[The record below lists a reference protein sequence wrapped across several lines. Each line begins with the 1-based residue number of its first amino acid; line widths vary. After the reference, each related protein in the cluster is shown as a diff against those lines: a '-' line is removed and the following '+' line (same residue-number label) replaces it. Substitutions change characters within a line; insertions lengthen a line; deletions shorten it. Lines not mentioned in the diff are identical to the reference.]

1 MKMESGIASF
11 IDNVS
16 RDLDAATMMVVR
28 ARPVPEGADNGDGD
42 EDTSSGSGSGLGS
55 AGPSS
60 ATAEEAA
67 LLERAKR
74 VTGGWPVITATES
87 LGDQSALDADR
98 GSSDRVKD
106 ALALHE
112 VRVMKS
118 YRPRLL
124 HEGVFAATIRKEIV
138 RILSDER
145 NGRGCDITAEDIF
158 WDGIVCE

>member
-1 MKMESGIASF
+1 MKMQLEMARF
-11 IDNVS
+11 TEDVS
-16 RDLDAATMMVVR
+16 RDFDAATMVAVG
-28 ARPVPEGADNGDGD
+28 ARPVPEGADDGDGD
-42 EDTSSGSGSGLGS
+42 SNTSPDSPP
-55 AGPSS
+55 PSP
-60 ATAEEAA
+60 TAEEAA
-67 LLERAKR
+67 LLERVKR
-74 VTGGWPVITATES
+74 VTGGWPVTTATES
-87 LGDQSALDADR
+87 LGDQSAGDADC
-98 GSSDRVKD
+98 GSSDRVRD

-124 HEGVFAATIRKEIV
+124 HEGVFAAAIRCEIV

>member
-1 MKMESGIASF
+1 MKMQLEIARVM
-11 IDNVS
+11 DNVS
-16 RDLDAATMMVVR
+16 RDFDAAT
-28 ARPVPEGADNGDGD
+28 DN
-42 EDTSSGSGSGLGS
+42 TSSNFGSGSGS
-55 AGPSS
+55 GPSS

-67 LLERAKR
+67 LLERVKR

-87 LGDQSALDADR
+87 LGDQSAGDAGC
-98 GSSDRVKD
+98 GSSDRLRD

-124 HEGVFAATIRKEIV
+124 EEGLFVAEIRREIV
-138 RILSDER
+138 LILSHGADGR

-158 WDGIVCE
+158 WDGIV